1 MNFENWQL
9 KYFTIWGGQA
19 ISLVTSA
26 VLQMAIIWYL
36 TERTESAMILSM
48 ATLVGFLPQALFGAF
63 IGVWVDR
70 WNRKWTMIVSDMLI
84 ASAAGVLAV
93 VALTGDLPIWLIF
106 VILFIRSV
114 GTAFHTPALQ
124 AITPLLVPEE
134 NLVKCAG
141 YTQSLQSISLIISP
155 ALAGLLYA
163 SFGLQWIFYLD
174 IIGTIFASLAVA
186 AVVIPNLPNTE
197 EQQVLQEMREGFLA
211 LKNEKALY
219 ALLWVCAVYS
229 FLYMP
234 ISALFPLMSLSY
246 FNGTITSAAV
256 VEVVF
261 AIGMLVGGI
270 LLGVTG
276 GFKKRVWSF
285 TFSLALMGGALII
298 SGVLPESSFMYFA
311 VMCSLMGLSAPFFNG
326 IYMALIQEKIAP
338 EYLGRVFSLL
348 GSVFSLAM
356 PLGLVL
362 SALFADDI
370 GVERYFYLSGIG
382 ILVLAIFCALHP
394 KIKIL

>member
-19 ISLVTSA
+19 VSLVTSA
-26 VLQMAIIWYL
+26 ILQMAIIWYV
-36 TERTESAMILSM
+36 TERTESAMILSL

-70 WNRKWTMIVSDMLI
+70 WNRKWTMIVSDMII
-84 ASAAGVLAV
+84 ASAAGILAII
-93 VALTGDLPIWLIF
+93 ALTGDLPIWLIF

-124 AITPLLVPEE
+124 AITPLLVPEG
-134 NLVKCAG
+134 NLAKCAG
-141 YTQSLQSISLIISP
+141 YTQSLQSVSLIISP
-155 ALAGLLYA
+155 ALAGVMYT
-163 SFGLQWIFYLD
+163 SIGLQWIFYLD
-174 IIGTIFASLAVA
+174 IIGAIFASVAVA
-186 AVVIPNLPNTE
+186 AVVIPNLPNKV

-211 LKNEKALY
+211 LKNEQALY
-219 ALLWVCAVYS
+219 VLLWVCAVYS

-261 AIGMLVGGI
+261 AVGMLVGGI

-276 GFKKRVWSF
+276 GFKKRSWSF

-298 SGVLPESSFMYFA
+298 SGILPESGFHYFA
-311 VMCSLMGLSAPFFNG
+311 VMCGFMGLSAPYFNG

-338 EYLGRVFSLL
+338 EFLGRVFSLL

-362 SALFADDI
+362 SALFADNI

-394 KIKIL
+394 KIKEL